1 MAKRYSV
8 PNSTIIQDFQNKYK
22 RVLQPCHLGI
32 ARQVADFYRR
42 NNSKRKKQCTP
53 GDLLKI
59 LEILNQHGQL

>member
-8 PNSTIIQDFQNKYK
+8 SNSIIIQDFQKKYK
-22 RVLQPCHLGI
+22 RVPQPCHLGI

-53 GDLLKI
+53 DDLLKL
-59 LEILNQHGQL
+59 LEILNQYGQL